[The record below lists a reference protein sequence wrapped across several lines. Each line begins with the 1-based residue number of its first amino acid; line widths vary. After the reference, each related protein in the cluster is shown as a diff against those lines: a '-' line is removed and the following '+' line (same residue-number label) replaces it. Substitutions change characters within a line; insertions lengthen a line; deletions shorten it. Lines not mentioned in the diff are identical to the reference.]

1 MAKGWSFGG
10 LVAALKSAAFLNAG
24 ASRGEVVTVGQKNL
38 QIPTTAFSRGFNF
51 NTYTFVNN
59 EVLYVE
65 MNSATNIPPEL
76 AHWDL
81 GNTNGAYVIL
91 TVLGV
96 TDQSFATILVSH
108 GNALRP
114 PILYYSTGP
123 SGSRTYTAAPVM
135 TCKEAGNLNINLLV
149 NSSDVGVYYQN
160 SDTAAASA
168 GGYPAA
174 EAGTLEVIPA
184 AYAVQQRYTTIYGRV
199 FIRSRIGPS
208 NDWITWKEVARTQMR
223 GESLEFGN
231 IELYSGTP
239 YIDFHLNNS
248 GADFTARVIADSP
261 NSLIVTGESQ
271 NTFKF
276 RNTGQFRGSTWGRGW
291 GQESDGNVPYGSYD
305 NQIATGSWTPLAT
318 LHQSIPGVG
327 YASWT
332 SFGSLVETAGFA
344 QPCIF
349 RYGDNGSRCTWV
361 FRGDGNI
368 DYFGD
373 GDGGGKRF
381 ATEAWTSAAFVMD
394 IRLASF
400 QEAQV
405 WRGYGYRDESGW
417 VITSVFNQT
426 ADEYIDY
433 VGRRK
438 LQKYVGGVW
447 YDSYSV

>member
-76 AHWDL
+76 ARWDL

-108 GNALRP
+108 GSAARP

-123 SGSRTYTAAPVM
+123 SGSRTYTATPVM
-135 TCKEAGNLNINLLV
+135 TCKSAGNTNINLLV
-149 NSSDVGVYYQN
+149 NPSDVGVYYQN
-160 SDTAAASA
+160 SDNDAGNS
-168 GGYPAA
+168 GGYPVAQ
-174 EAGTLEVIPA
+174 AGTLEVIPS
-184 AYAVQQRYTTIYGRV
+184 AYNVQQRYTTIYGRV
-199 FIRSRIGPS
+199 FVRGRTGPN
-208 NDWITWKEVARTQMR
+208 NDWVTWKELARTQMR
-223 GESLEFGN
+223 TESLEFGN
-231 IELYSGTP
+231 LELFSGTP
-239 YIDFHLNNS
+239 FIDFHFNNS
-248 GADFTARVIADSP
+248 TADFTARLIADSP
-261 NSLIVTGESQ
+261 NSLTVTGESTG
-271 NTFKF
+271 TFKL
-276 RNTGQFRGSTWGRGW
+276 RNTGQYRGTTWGRGW

-305 NQIATGSWTPLAT
+305 NTIGVGSWTPLAT
-318 LHQSIPGVG
+318 LHQLIPGVG

-332 SFGSLVETAGFA
+332 SFGSFIETTGFA
-344 QPCIF
+344 MPCIS
-349 RYGDNGSRCTWV
+349 RYGDNFSRCTWV

-368 DYFGD
+368 DYS

-381 ATEAWTSAAFVMD
+381 ATESWAASAFIGD
-394 IRLASF
+394 IRLASY
-400 QEAQV
+400 QEAQS
-405 WRGYGYRDESGW
+405 WRGYGFTDASGW
-417 VITSVFNQT
+417 VITAAFNQT
-426 ADEYIDY
+426 ADEFIDY

-438 LQKYVGGVW
+438 LQKYINGTW